1 MNDLQYKHGKIVGWA
16 SILGNT
22 ILFILKFIAG
32 NVTGSIA
39 LMADAWHTLSD
50 SVSSIVLLIGIKW
63 STKPADDDHPF
74 GHGRAELI
82 SSIIIG
88 FILGAIA
95 LSFGWQGIERL
106 QNRTS
111 VHYGAIAIWVTV
123 ISILAKEGMAQFN
136 FYHYRRSKILSIKA
150 DGWHH
155 RSDSIS
161 SIVILI
167 GIIVGQYFWWIDG
180 VLGIIV
186 SILIGYTAYKII
198 SEGVNPLLGEEI
210 PKILKSQISEIAN
223 KTAGFETYAHHMHM
237 HRYGTHTELTF
248 HVRLPKSCTFEQ
260 VEHLITAIQ
269 KGIKTDLEMHATI
282 HAQILHLEKLIDN
295 NGMDK

>member
-1 MNDLQYKHGKIVGWA
+1 MNELQYKHGKIVGWF

-22 ILFILKFIAG
+22 ILFILKYIVAFL
-32 NVTGSIA
+32 TGSVA

-95 LSFGWQGIERL
+95 LNFGWEGIDRL
-106 QNRTS
+106 QNRVS
-111 VHYGAIAIWVTV
+111 VEYGSLAIWVTV
-123 ISILAKEGMAQFN
+123 LSIIAKEGMAQFN
-136 FYHYRRSKILSIKA
+136 FYHYRRSQILSIKA

-161 SIVILI
+161 SIVILG
-167 GIIVGQYFWWIDG
+167 GILLGQYFWWIDG
-180 VLGIIV
+180 ALGIIV
-186 SILIGYTAYKII
+186 AVLIGYTAYKII
-198 SEGVNPLLGEEI
+198 SEGVNPLLGEEV
-210 PKILKSQISEIAN
+210 PMELKAQISIIAD
-223 KTAGFETYAHHMHM
+223 KIAGYDTYVHHMHM

-248 HVRLPKSCTFEQ
+248 HVRLPKKCTFEE
-260 VEHLITAIQ
+260 VEQLINAIQ
-269 KGIKTDLEMHATI
+269 KEVKTNMNIHATI
-282 HAQILHLEKLIDN
+282 HAQILHLEKIN
-295 NGMDK
+295 P

>member
-1 MNDLQYKHGKIVGWA
+1 MTELEYKHGKIVGWF

-22 ILFILKFIAG
+22 ILFILKYIVAFL
-32 NVTGSIA
+32 TGSVA

-74 GHGRAELI
+74 GHGRVELI

-88 FILGAIA
+88 FILGTIA
-95 LSFGWQGIERL
+95 LNFGWQGIERL
-106 QNRTS
+106 QNRVS
-111 VHYGAIAIWVTV
+111 VEYGALAIWVTV
-123 ISILAKEGMAQFN
+123 LSIIAKEGMAQFN

-161 SIVILI
+161 SIVILV
-167 GIIVGQYFWWIDG
+167 GILLGQYFWWIDG
-180 VLGIIV
+180 ALGIIV
-186 SILIGYTAYKII
+186 AVLIGYTAYKII
-198 SEGVNPLLGEEI
+198 SEGVNPLLGEEV
-210 PKILKSQISEIAN
+210 PMELKAQISTIAD
-223 KTAGFETYAHHMHM
+223 KIAGYDTYVHHMHM

-248 HVRLPKSCTFEQ
+248 HVRLPKKCTFEE
-260 VEHLITAIQ
+260 VEQLINAIQ
-269 KGIKTDLEMHATI
+269 KEVKTNMNIHATI
-282 HAQILHLEKLIDN
+282 HAQILHLEKIN
-295 NGMDK
+295 P